1 MKSKITIWYLKV
13 FNLKPEEAPKFS
25 YLFWHSFALWFFI
38 SFYFV
43 ASNGVFV
50 HNFGSDFLPLAYMGA
65 GVMGYLVTLLY
76 SFIQKKVSTKYLFI
90 GAVVFMVVF
99 PIIIRITHS
108 ILPFENERWL
118 SFFVFIWAWP
128 FIALVNTESGGMAL
142 QFLNLRQ
149 VKRQFGMIGIG
160 GIISSI
166 LSYFIIPVIMPIL
179 SHPFDLLYVGSFGA
193 IAAVYLVWKMF
204 KAFPE
209 DSSKLIA
216 TQKAES
222 SKSIFGWAKERYFL
236 LMFISAMFSMVAIYF
251 TDFGYLSSIKVQTS
265 LIKTAEDA
273 ANFISLMAGIVKTG
287 EFLLSYFSDRILSK
301 YGLRFGLIAMPI
313 TLGILVMIA
322 SVMGIVFGAESIF
335 FFLVI
340 VVTKA
345 AERVVRRGL
354 DDPSFNVLYQPL
366 QGKQKLEIQTKVGV
380 LQQLS
385 IGIGGVLLF
394 IISHTLR
401 DEGKFLLSYY
411 PLFYLPLLIGWAF
424 VARNLFIS
432 YKATLRQLL
441 NDMSKAQKRDQGKF
455 KYGDELITR
464 KIKQLNEKVVR
475 FGTILLTQTNPRAL
489 DPHISG
495 LFEKNDAVTTKSL
508 LYSVD
513 PFSPRKIASELK
525 HIPTEGMNAEMLRLV
540 KNAQHYL
547 DAKSVPDFSTKPY
560 QEIFSSENQT
570 DKLDYLKWLSKNKP
584 DNLEEILVHVL
595 DNSDQKVVKAAVKF
609 AADLNSEVV
618 NIKMVELLRLPWAMQ
633 IVSSV
638 LVESTKGIIPELE
651 KYFIEEQVDLS
662 LLKKIV
668 EIYSKIATQAAK
680 TALLNHIDFP
690 DRDIQFAVI
699 DGLAYCRYQA
709 TEEERPIIVRKLDEI
724 VGRILWIQMSLVEVE
739 SEKNT
744 LKLVQSLEL
753 ERDQNNELLF
763 SLLGFLHKPTTITI
777 IRRNIIGENTIF
789 ALELIDN
796 FIDPDIKQRI
806 NPLFDNISLA
816 QRLKKLGHLRTIKKL
831 GFANR
836 LIDIISTDFIDV
848 DNWTRAKAIE
858 LLGKTHKQ
866 KKSTQTKV
874 TKATDF
880 KDIQVWTRDQ
890 VNQILE
896 VIRKSEMPDEIFVCM
911 HHSDELVFSTA
922 AKIIYEENPSRCFDY
937 LQRLTTEKQAYFDV
951 LESGESDDRSLITE
965 RVRWIKRNQLFF
977 SVPEYSL
984 VKLAKLFRTK
994 NLKKGDKI
1002 TIRFHEN
1009 TEEDI
1014 FIINKGKLAYTDAD
1028 GNETIFGKDDFI
1040 ARGVNLPEDAWE
1052 LTAVANTHVLIGNRF
1067 RYFNM
1072 LVDEVDMA
1080 SQMFDMITSE
1090 VEFKQ

>member
-1 MKSKITIWYLKV
+1 MKNRITSWYFKI

-76 SFIQKKVSTKYLFI
+76 SKIQKFVTTKYLFI
-90 GAVVFMVVF
+90 GAVVFMVIF
-99 PIIIRITHS
+99 PILIRVTHG
-108 ILPFENERWL
+108 ILPSENERWL

-166 LSYFIIPVIMPIL
+166 LSYFIIPVIMPFL

-204 KAFPE
+204 KVFPE
-209 DSSKLIA
+209 DSVKLIS
-216 TQKAES
+216 TQRAES
-222 SKSIFGWAKERYFL
+222 SKSILGWMKDRYFL
-236 LMFISAMFSMVAIYF
+236 LMFVSAMLSMVAIYF

-301 YGLRFGLIAMPI
+301 HGLRLGLLALPLSLGMLV
-313 TLGILVMIA
+313 TLA
-322 SVMGIVFGAESIF
+322 AAMGIMFGAESIF

-340 VVTKA
+340 VITKA

-354 DDPSFNVLYQPL
+354 EDPSFNVLYQPL

-394 IISHTLR
+394 AISHLLQS
-401 DEGKFLLSYY
+401 DGKFMLRYY

-424 VARNLFIS
+424 VARNLFLS
-432 YKATLRQLL
+432 YKGTLRQLL
-441 NDMSKAQKRDQGKF
+441 NDMSKAQKKDTGKF

-464 KIKQLNEKVVR
+464 KLKQLNEKVVR
-475 FGTILLTQTNPRAL
+475 FGTILLAQTNSRAL

-495 LFEKNDAVTTKSL
+495 LFEKNDFITNKSVL
-508 LYSVD
+508 HTVD
-513 PFSPRKIASELK
+513 PFSSRKIATELK
-525 HIPTEGMNAEMLRLV
+525 HMKVDDMTPEMKVLV

-547 DAKSVPDFSTKPY
+547 DTKAVLDFSGKTTEEVIAS
-560 QEIFSSENQT
+560 QDQML
-570 DKLDYLKWLSKNKP
+570 KLDYLKWLSKNKP
-584 DNLEEILVHVL
+584 DNLEQIVIRIL
-595 DNSDQKVVKAAVKF
+595 DDTDDKVVKAAVKYS
-609 AADLNSEVV
+609 ADLNSEVV
-618 NIKMVELLRLPWAMQ
+618 NIKLVELLRKPWIMQ

-638 LVESTKGIIPELE
+638 LVECTKGILPELE
-651 KYFIEEQVDLS
+651 KYFTTEHHDLA
-662 LLKKIV
+662 LLKKII
-668 EIYSKIATQAAK
+668 EIYSKIGTQAAK
-680 TALLNHIDFP
+680 TCLLNHIDFE

-699 DGLAYCRYQA
+699 DGLSYCRYQA
-709 TEEERPIIVRKLDEI
+709 TEEERPVIVRKIDEI
-724 VGRILWIQMSLVEVE
+724 VGRLLWLQMSLIEVE

-753 ERDQNNELLF
+753 ETDQNNELLF

-816 QRLKKLGHLRTIKKL
+816 QRLRKLGHLRTIKKL
-831 GFANR
+831 GFTNR
-836 LIDIISTDFIDV
+836 LIDIISTDYIDI

-880 KDIQVWTRDQ
+880 KDIQVWTHEQ

-911 HHSDELVFSTA
+911 HHADELVFSTA

-937 LQRLTTEKQAYFDV
+937 LQRLTTEKQAYFDL
-951 LESGESDDRSLITE
+951 LENGESDDKTLITE
-965 RVRWIKRNQLFF
+965 RVRWLKRNPLFF

-984 VKLAKLFRTK
+984 VKLAKIFRTK
-994 NLKKGDKI
+994 NLKKGDKV

-1009 TEEDI
+1009 PEEDI
-1014 FIINKGKLAYTDAD
+1014 FIINKGKLAYFHED
-1028 GNETIFGKDDFI
+1028 GTNTEFGKDSFI
-1040 ARGVNLPEDAWE
+1040 ARGVNLPENARE
-1052 LTAVANTHVLIGNRF
+1052 LTAVANTQLLIGNRF

-1080 SQMFDMITSE
+1080 NQMFDMITSE
-1090 VEFKQ
+1090 AEFKQ